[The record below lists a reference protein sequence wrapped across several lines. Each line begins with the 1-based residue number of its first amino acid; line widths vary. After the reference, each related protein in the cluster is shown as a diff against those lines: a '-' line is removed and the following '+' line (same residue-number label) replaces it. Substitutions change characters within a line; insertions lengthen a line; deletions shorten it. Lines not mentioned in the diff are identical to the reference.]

1 MPFVLP
7 LKLSHATAENCQNGS
22 FAYLP
27 KVAFCD
33 LRQLQI
39 PPTGIWSPKT
49 SVAFVACFLSI
60 WTPTPQNTA
69 TNLSE
74 RISRFP
80 LGSTPLPKPKG
91 SMSLKFCSKH
101 SPRSTKRKPLWFE
114 LIQGCRNSRPPFQN
128 HSPESG
134 YRFLITKG
142 RHDSLPLSLHRPKLD
157 NETLLRF
164 SHTAPSVVDSPRFAV

>member
-1 MPFVLP
+1 MAHLP
-7 LKLSHATAENCQNGS
+7 YKKAA
-22 FAYLP
+22 A
-27 KVAFCD
+27 
-33 LRQLQI
+33 
-39 PPTGIWSPKT
+39 
-49 SVAFVACFLSI
+49 

-69 TNLSE
+69 TNPSE

-134 YRFLITKG
+134 YRFVITKG
-142 RHDSLPLSLHRPKLD
+142 HHDSLPPSLHHPKLD
-157 NETLLRF
+157 NKTLLSF
-164 SHTAPSVVDSPRFAV
+164 SHTKKHLAHLQSAFFFFPQRLTMSPASPRYKKAPVRPKRCGASL